1 MAELLGNGPPHFN
14 VLLLIINSAM
24 ANLKSKRALKATIK
38 VSQQMGEE
46 ELNCEHQRKLKRE
59 HLFALI
65 MLSHIQDL
73 HSQSILLSC
82 YNAVRAHLIVLT
94 DELISYKT
102 SATRQSKHLRYNK

>member
-14 VLLLIINSAM
+14 VLLLIINSIM
-24 ANLKSKRALKATIK
+24 ANLKSKKSTRSDHKGLSANGRGRAELRTPEEIK
-38 VSQQMGEE
+38 
-46 ELNCEHQRKLKRE
+46 K
-59 HLFALI
+59 FALI

-82 YNAVRAHLIVLT
+82 YNALRTHLIVLI